1 MRADPTLDVRTGAAF
16 LDLVLACAKGC
27 TQPEKFRDLVRNYV
41 KPLLPHRF
49 SIAVLGSLSFDDLS
63 IRHRVGVDYPDAF
76 LAAIP
81 IQTKLQESPVIARW
95 LSTREPVVVDPARD
109 RDILSPLEI
118 RHTEAFG
125 LGRMALHG
133 QIDLS
138 FNMASYFSFARLPDT
153 VTDEYA
159 KFILRLIAPHLHAAF
174 TSLPAMSMADPAI
187 RRLTPLERELL
198 IWLAAGRSNTEIA
211 ALKRR
216 SPTTVRNQLTV
227 LFRKL
232 QVKSRTEA
240 VAMASSQCIGVQ
252 RLDE

>member
-1 MRADPTLDVRTGAAF
+1 MRADPTLDARTREAF
-16 LDLVLACAKGC
+16 LDLAVACAKGC
-27 TQPEKFRDLVRNYV
+27 TQPERFRDLVRHYV

-49 SIAVLGSLSFDDLS
+49 SIAILGSLSFDDLS
-63 IRHRVGVDYPDAF
+63 IRHRVGIDYPDAF
-76 LAAIP
+76 LAALP
-81 IQTKLQESPVIARW
+81 VRTKLRESPVIARW
-95 LSTREPVVVDPARD
+95 LATREPVVVDPARD
-109 RDILSPLEI
+109 RYILSPLEI
-118 RHTEAFG
+118 RQTESFG

-138 FNMASYFSFARLPDT
+138 FNMASYFSFGRLPDT
-153 VTDEYA
+153 VTDDYA

-174 TSLPAMSMADPAI
+174 TSLPMMSMADPAI

-211 ALKRR
+211 ALKSR
-216 SPTTVRNQLTV
+216 SPATVRNQLTV

-232 QVKSRTEA
+232 QVKTRTEA

-252 RLDE
+252 RIEE